1 MANQKLEIIFAR
13 RPPINYVS
21 PNFCVNEFS
30 STSEPSITLTPFA
43 VRRGPTGLILG
54 GSGNVR
60 LSWDSYPGALCYSV
74 YKSVDEDDPFSEY
87 VLVAE
92 CIENNFIDLDSFGPG
107 FYRVSAITP
116 EGETELSEP
125 IFFSGSSGPMPYSI
139 VDTGLG
145 ATVHKLGENGH
156 VVGVDAS
163 LSIPAVYREGSL
175 IRLPTLGGTFGSAAD
190 VNSSGVI
197 VGQSTIPGD
206 ISLRVTRWTIQASG
220 STGGFVQPPVGFT
233 VDVSATDTMVS
244 VGDGIFIPGGG
255 TYSVVATASGM
266 LTLRNLYASNTA
278 AGENI
283 PASVA
288 KKIGV
293 ADITGSSSNNP
304 FINSAGKIA
313 YQSTLGTDVSIFT
326 PPSTITHI
334 GKAEPGSQEQIVGL
348 NNNDELAL
356 TVSLPSFALATH
368 AMRWSGGSFTDVDP
382 GGTFQSFSFAIAPNQ
397 SYVVGA
403 ATFIPFDHG
412 FLSLGGPG
420 TDIGTL
426 GGNFSA
432 LVNVNDAGI
441 GVGNAQDGGLSVRA
455 IKYQGGIINL
465 GAFFSGQSEA
475 FDINAAGYV
484 IGNAD
489 DPSTNA
495 VVWAPDNVPTNLND
509 LPLTGTEYH
518 TLYSGQQVNNNKQAT
533 AFGAHDSG
541 PNTIAL
547 IQLPPTI

>member
-1 MANQKLEIIFAR
+1 MANSKLEYIFAR
-13 RPPINYVS
+13 RPPINYIS

-92 CIENNFIDLDSFGPG
+92 CITDNFLDLDGFGPG

-125 IFFSGSSGPMPYSI
+125 IFFSGSFGPMPYSI

-145 ATVHKLGENGH
+145 ATFHKLGENGH
-156 VVGVDAS
+156 VVGVDTS

-197 VGQSTIPGD
+197 VGQSTTPGNV
-206 ISLRVTRWTIQASG
+206 SLRVTRWTIQASG
-220 STGGFVQPPVGFT
+220 STGGFIQPPVGTT

-244 VGDGIFIPGGG
+244 IGDGVFIPGGG
-255 TYSVVATASGM
+255 TYSVTATASGM
-266 LTLRNLYASNTA
+266 LTLRNLYAGNTP

-283 PASVA
+283 PASTA

-293 ADITGSSSNNP
+293 ADISGASSNNP
-304 FINSAGKIA
+304 FINTAGKIA
-313 YQSTLGTDVSIFT
+313 YQSTLGSDVSIFT

-334 GKAEPGSQEQIVGL
+334 GKAELGSQEEIVGL
-348 NNNDELAL
+348 NDNDELAL
-356 TVSLPSFALATH
+356 TVFLPSVINIH

-382 GGTFQSFSFAIAPNQ
+382 GGTTKSFSFAIAPNQ

-403 ATFIPFDHG
+403 ATYVVFDRG
-412 FLSLGGPG
+412 FVSVGGSG

-432 LVNVNDAGI
+432 LVNVNDAAV
-441 GVGNAQDGGLSVRA
+441 GVGNAQDGGGSVRA
-455 IKYQGGIINL
+455 IRYQGGIINL
-465 GAFFSGQSEA
+465 GAFFSGESEA
-475 FDINAAGYV
+475 FDISEAGYV
-484 IGNAD
+484 TGTAD
-489 DPSTNA
+489 TPAAHA
-495 VVWAPDNVPTNLND
+495 VVWAPDNVPTDLND
-509 LPLTGTEYH
+509 LPFTGTEYH
-518 TLYSGQQVNNNKQAT
+518 TLYSGQQVNNNKQMT